1 MQIGLSKILHTN
13 KVECFT
19 AHERCVDKL
28 LGKRFYSTGLA
39 VVKRFSFILFLQSY
53 FDAGPS
59 VHLCVSPCLCVHLGV
74 CVCESPFRGKLDFI
88 GSQTAFMLAS
98 LAFAHCLTNTIVV
111 VYTYLHTYHRHT
123 YTLSLTRE

>member
-1 MQIGLSKILHTN
+1 MPAQVCICVFLHVYVYTW
-13 KVECFT
+13 
-19 AHERCVDKL
+19 A
-28 LGKRFYSTGLA
+28 
-39 VVKRFSFILFLQSY
+39 
-53 FDAGPS
+53 
-59 VHLCVSPCLCVHLGV
+59 